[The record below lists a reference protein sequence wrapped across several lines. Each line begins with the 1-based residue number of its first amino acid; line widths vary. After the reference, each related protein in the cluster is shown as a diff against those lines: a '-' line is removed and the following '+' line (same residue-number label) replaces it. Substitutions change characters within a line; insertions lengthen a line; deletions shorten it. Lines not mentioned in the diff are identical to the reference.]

1 MAISRSDRV
10 RRGGAVKRRR
20 MSSAVPI
27 RANSKSF
34 ETSVGMTPDGPALF
48 VSVGGA
54 TRAVA
59 LNLDEV
65 ETKATG
71 GISVKKLKVDN
82 EQLTTTMGDVS
93 AFAGSGTFNAS
104 GTYAGL
110 RAGATTASDVDLG
123 SVINAAQL
131 QKANNLSDLDTVATA
146 RTNLG
151 IGTSDSVSIQS
162 LTASDTLS
170 VAQKLLFASTEE
182 LGTSGAASH
191 DKIISY
197 FTTAGTET
205 ASLSAGTNG
214 QLKVF
219 YMVSNGGSGSN
230 TMTITVTNSAW
241 GGSNYLIFNGDGECA
256 ILMYFNSKWNI
267 VSNVGSVATS

>member
-1 MAISRSDRV
+1 MAV
-10 RRGGAVKRRR
+10 RRRRERRVSTKQKILRPNEKTFGFGVGNTKDGASLIYNEGG
-20 MSSAVPI
+20 S
-27 RANSKSF
+27 
-34 ETSVGMTPDGPALF
+34 
-48 VSVGGA
+48 
-54 TRAVA
+54 TRAVN
-59 LNLDEV
+59 LNLSGV
-65 ETKATG
+65 EGNAGG
-71 GISVKKLKVDN
+71 GISIKKLEVDG
-82 EQLTTTMGDVS
+82 EFLTTSMSDVS
-93 AFAGSGTFNAS
+93 DFAGSGTFS
-104 GTYAGL
+104 STGTYSGL
-110 RAGATTASDVDLG
+110 RAQATTKADVDLG
-123 SVINAAQL
+123 SVSDNLQL
-131 QKANNLSDLDTVATA
+131 VAGNNLSDLTNATTA
-146 RTNLG
+146 RNNLDL
-151 IGTSDSVSIQS
+151 GTSDTVSIQS

-170 VAQKLLFASTEE
+170 VAQKLLFPSTEE

-191 DKIISY
+191 DKIISF